1 MTLMG
6 EAGGEILGRSVSR
19 KIALTLAL
27 GLLLGATSCART
39 PLPTPPVEDQTAS
52 AREDYRI
59 GPADV
64 LGIRVWRNPELSID
78 VPVRPDG
85 RISVP
90 LLGDV
95 EAAGATTAELRDVI
109 AEQLAEYITAP
120 DVTVIVVAINSK
132 QIYLVGEVLRAT
144 ALQLTVDMR
153 VLDAIA
159 AVGGFTPFA
168 NKRNIRILRRQG
180 DGSVVEYRFNY
191 NSFLRGKD
199 TESNIQL
206 LPGDT
211 IVVPD

>member
-1 MTLMG
+1 MTLRRG
-6 EAGGEILGRSVSR
+6 ENGARRPTRCAPSVLLAVIGGLILGM
-19 KIALTLAL
+19 A
-27 GLLLGATSCART
+27 GCART
-39 PLPTPPVEDQTAS
+39 PLAVPPVEDQTAA

-90 LLGDV
+90 LLGDI
-95 EAAGATTAELRDVI
+95 EAAGRTTAELRDAI
-109 AEQLAEYITAP
+109 SEQLAEYVTAP

-132 QIYLVGEVLRAT
+132 QVYLVGEVLRPA
-144 ALQLTVDMR
+144 ALGLTVDMR

-159 AVGGFTPFA
+159 AVGGFSPFA
-168 NKRNIRILRRQG
+168 NKRSVRILRRQP

-191 NSFLRGKD
+191 NAFLRGSD
-199 TESNIQL
+199 PGSNIQL

>member
-1 MTLMG
+1 M
-6 EAGGEILGRSVSR
+6 GRSGWETVIR
-19 KIALTLAL
+19 HGRWTAVALLFGVA
-27 GLLLGATSCART
+27 SCAPT
-39 PLPTPPVEDQTAS
+39 PAPTPPLGDQVAA
-52 AREDYRI
+52 ARQDYRI
-59 GPADV
+59 GTSDV

-90 LLGDV
+90 LLGDI
-95 EAAGATTAELRDVI
+95 EAAGRTTAELRDVI

-132 QIYLVGEVLRAT
+132 QVFLVGEVLRPT
-144 ALQLTVDMR
+144 ALPLTVDLR

-159 AVGGFTPFA
+159 AAGGFTPFA
-168 NKRNIRILRRQG
+168 NKRNIRILRRQE
-180 DGSVVEYRFNY
+180 DGGVAEYRFNY
-191 NSFLRGKD
+191 NSFLRGNAP
-199 TESNIQL
+199 ESNIQL

>member
-1 MTLMG
+1 MTLVR
-6 EAGGEILGRSVSR
+6 EEGRRLLARSR
-19 KIALTLAL
+19 SRQTPLTLAL
-27 GLLLGATSCART
+27 CLLLGATSCART
-39 PLPTPPVEDQTAS
+39 PLPAPPVEDQTAS

-90 LLGDV
+90 LLGDL
-95 EAAGATTAELRDVI
+95 EAAGVTTAELRDVI

-132 QIYLVGEVLRAT
+132 QIYLVGEVLRPA
-144 ALQLTVDMR
+144 ALGLAIEMR

-159 AVGGFTPFA
+159 AVGGFSPFA
-168 NKRNIRILRRQG
+168 NKRNIRILRRQP
-180 DGSVVEYRFNY
+180 DGSAVEYRFNY
-191 NSFLRGKD
+191 NSFLRGYD
-199 TESNIQL
+199 PESNIQL
-206 LPGDT
+206 QPGDT

>member
-1 MTLMG
+1 VRC
-6 EAGGEILGRSVSR
+6 AP
-19 KIALTLAL
+19 AA
-27 GLLLGATSCART
+27 LLGIACGLTAGMMAGCART
-39 PLPTPPVEDQTAS
+39 PLPAPPPAEQAS
-52 AREDYRI
+52 ALREDYRI

-90 LLGDV
+90 LLGDI
-95 EAAGATTAELRDVI
+95 EAAGRTTAELRDVI
-109 AEQLAEYITAP
+109 AEQLTEYVAAP

-132 QIYLVGEVLRAT
+132 QVYLVGEVLRPA
-144 ALQLTVDMR
+144 ALGLTVDMR

-159 AVGGFTPFA
+159 AVGGFSPFA
-168 NKRNIRILRRQG
+168 NKRNVRILRRQP

-191 NSFLRGKD
+191 NAFLRGS
-199 TESNIQL
+199 EPGSNIQL